1 MQINIVDKYSFEY
14 KDLMQASNYEIEVNS
29 EYSGK
34 STIIVARKPKAIEG
48 DFVLLFDGGKSYSG
62 VIDSLEN
69 EEGKTQYKI
78 NLLEIPKIFDNKLVL
93 TNESLLKT
101 GIEDFIANQITSNFV
116 SSNDTRLNKT
126 YITVTCKTHT
136 PIEALVDADDGIY
149 NLCTYMGNA
158 LTTYGI
164 YIDFVFSKAG
174 IEIVLEKKS
183 QSDLKIDLKISDVSN
198 LVETYQ
204 IETLAKLTVLWKTSD
219 DATAVQKQYFLK
231 TDRTITSNIDDDN
244 RADGSSDVIA
254 ITAETEAE
262 MYEEVV
268 NQFKGNSYNHKIEF
282 DIIDNSV
289 LIPVSVLS
297 VGSECVVKTSA
308 GIKDSIVTLISYES
322 GSSVCHVELGQ
333 LKVTLLEKLKG
344 R

>member
-1 MQINIVDKYSFEY
+1 MLINIVDKYTFEY
-14 KDLMQASNYEIEVNS
+14 KDLMQVSSYEIEANS

-34 STIIVARKPKAIEG
+34 SNITAARKPDAVEG
-48 DFVLLFDGGKSYSG
+48 DFVLLFDGARSYSG
-62 VIDSLEN
+62 VIDTLEN

-78 NLLEIPKIFDNKLVL
+78 NILEMPKIFDQKIVL

-101 GIEDFIANQITSNFV
+101 GIEDFIKNQIESNFV

-164 YIDFVFSKAG
+164 YMDFVFSKTG
-174 IEIVLEKKS
+174 LEIVLEKKS

-204 IETLAKLTVLWKTSD
+204 IEALAKLTVLWKTSD
-219 DATAVQKQYFLK
+219 EATAVQKQYFLK
-231 TDRTITSNIDDDN
+231 TDRTITTNIDDAD
-244 RADGSSDVIA
+244 RADGSSDVVA

-268 NQFKGNSYNHKIEF
+268 NKFKSNSYNHKIEF
-282 DIIDNSV
+282 DVLDSSV
-289 LIPVSVLS
+289 LIPSSDLL
-297 VGSECVVKTSA
+297 VGNECTVKTSA
-308 GIKDSIVTLISYES
+308 GIKNSIITLVNHASGES
-322 GSSVCHVELGQ
+322 VSHIELGQ
-333 LKVTLLEKLKG
+333 LKITLLDKLKG
-344 R
+344 